1 MRPFASAHQSC
12 ARRGAFGRFRPFT
25 GESSPGNNAET
36 WGMQVPV
43 TKWIKLPDL
52 SAGANGLRFNEELDG
67 AGGRPGAHACR
78 LGAEGIVS
86 KRRDAPYRSGRTRTW
101 LKVKNPKSPA
111 VMRIEDG
118 TW

>member
-1 MRPFASAHQSC
+1 LHVC
-12 ARRGAFGRFRPFT
+12 HKIARRPLF
-25 GESSPGNNAET
+25 
-36 WGMQVPV
+36 W
-43 TKWIKLPDL
+43 
-52 SAGANGLRFNEELDG
+52 AGAGIGQGFKSTRDRSWTRS
-67 AGGRPGAHACR
+67 ARTRR

-86 KRRDAPYRSGRTRTW
+86 KRRDAPYRSGRTRAW